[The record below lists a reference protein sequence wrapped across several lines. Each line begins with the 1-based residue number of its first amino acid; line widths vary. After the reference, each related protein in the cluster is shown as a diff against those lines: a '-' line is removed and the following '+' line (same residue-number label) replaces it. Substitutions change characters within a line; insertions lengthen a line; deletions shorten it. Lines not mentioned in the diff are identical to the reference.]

1 MAQSGWGMRLHPE
14 CLPCFLSTSLRA
26 AALLDLPWDLRWR
39 IAREVAKLAA
49 EVPADWAPIQA
60 GAAMQELVQRLVG
73 GDLDPFAE
81 VKKMANRR
89 ALELLPGLRRRLA
102 AAPDPLEEALRLAVA
117 GNLIDFGVSDELDL
131 EGVLRAAE
139 GASSHFHYADF
150 RRALEGT
157 RSILYIGDNT
167 GEIVFDRLVVEEL
180 LKRGKEVTFVVRS
193 GPALNDATLEDA
205 EEVGLT
211 GICRVIPSGTA
222 MSGVFLPAAG
232 PEFHRAFR
240 EADLVLSKGMGNFEG
255 LSDVPGPIF
264 FLLVAKC
271 VPVARELGVGV
282 GEVVFRRSRN
292 FRPRAKAG

>member
-39 IAREVAKLAA
+39 IAREVARLAA

-60 GAAMQELVQRLVG
+60 GEAMQRLVQG
-73 GDLDPFAE
+73 LIGERDPFAR
-81 VKKMANRR
+81 VKDLANRR
-89 ALELLPGLRRRLA
+89 ALELLPVLRRRLA
-102 AAPDPLEEALRLAVA
+102 TAPDPLEEALRLAVA

-131 EGVLRAAE
+131 EGVLRTAE

-150 RRALEGT
+150 HRVLEGA
-157 RSILYIGDNT
+157 RSVLYIGDNT

-211 GICRVIPSGTA
+211 GICRVIPSGAA
-222 MSGVFLPAAG
+222 MSGVFLPRAG
-232 PEFHRAFR
+232 TEFRRAFR

-271 VPVARELGVGV
+271 VPVARELGVEV

-292 FRPRAKAG
+292 FHPRAKGD